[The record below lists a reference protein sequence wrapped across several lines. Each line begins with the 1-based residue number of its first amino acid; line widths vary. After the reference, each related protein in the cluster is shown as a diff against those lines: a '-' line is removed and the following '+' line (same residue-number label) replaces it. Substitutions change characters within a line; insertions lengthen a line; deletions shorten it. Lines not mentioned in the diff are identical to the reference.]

1 MKTNVNLYYK
11 VKIPYHIE
19 VAGVIA
25 SQQEDD
31 IHTYNT
37 CDLLFTEGA
46 SQHLKDPIIG
56 QEIFSTEQPKQ

>member
-1 MKTNVNLYYK
+1 MKTNVNLYNK

-37 CDLLFTEGA
+37 SDLLFTKGA

>member
-37 CDLLFTEGA
+37 SDLLFTKGA

-56 QEIFSTEQPKQ
+56 QEIFSTKQPKQ